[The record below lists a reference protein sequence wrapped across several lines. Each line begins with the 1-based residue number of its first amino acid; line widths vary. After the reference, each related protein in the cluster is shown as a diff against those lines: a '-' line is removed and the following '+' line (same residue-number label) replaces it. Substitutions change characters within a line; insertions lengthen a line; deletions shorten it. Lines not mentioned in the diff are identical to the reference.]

1 MPGTVQIAL
10 CIILSHYSIQ
20 CDSVRGTIIPFYQR
34 GSWGPPRISESHKGT
49 LHSWSESEIWFKVR
63 STQLQSLDFSHWT
76 YASYLASHLFLL
88 GLLYC
93 WKSSYLF
100 KKTIH
105 STSARTMLSISFEHA
120 WHRTG
125 SWVDAQKIFIEC
137 MTALKKKSFVK
148 AKNHQH
154 WSTWNKQTVDKIVQV
169 MTCTWI
175 PSLFKKCFLASL
187 ITLDSS
193 DQGLGLKSNSPQL

>member
-137 MTALKKKSFVK
+137 MTALKKKLCKSKKPSTLEHLKQANCGQNCSSNDLYLDTLPFQEVLPCFF
-148 AKNHQH
+148 NHS
-154 WSTWNKQTVDKIVQV
+154 WFIRPR
-169 MTCTWI
+169 I
-175 PSLFKKCFLASL
+175 
-187 ITLDSS
+187 
-193 DQGLGLKSNSPQL
+193 GLEK